1 MLSWQFVLLGLF
13 AYLLGSVPAA
23 YIAARLSKGI
33 DLRETG
39 SGNVGTSNVA
49 RMTSKILAVPVFM
62 FDIGKGYLVVW
73 LASIAGMEL
82 FYQIVI
88 GLLAVI
94 GHNWPVFL
102 GFKGGRGIATSLGMV
117 LAVSPWLGVIMIVLA
132 FSLFPFKHLA
142 LGVLIALTALPLLA
156 WFVASPLGISDRT
169 GAFFGFLL
177 LFIIVVIRRLTPPRS
192 EISLHTPI
200 GELLVN
206 RLLFDRDI
214 RSREAWVNRNS

>member
-94 GHNWPVFL
+94 GHNWPVF
-102 GFKGGRGIATSLGMV
+102 
-117 LAVSPWLGVIMIVLA
+117 
-132 FSLFPFKHLA
+132 
-142 LGVLIALTALPLLA
+142 
-156 WFVASPLGISDRT
+156 WF
-169 GAFFGFLL
+169 
-177 LFIIVVIRRLTPPRS
+177 
-192 EISLHTPI
+192 
-200 GELLVN
+200 
-206 RLLFDRDI
+206 
-214 RSREAWVNRNS
+214 